1 MQSEAQ
7 RQAKKVFQN
16 YFTSMLYDKEKI
28 IIDKNDIYKYDV
40 STKMNEIIKSSCSN
54 IWEKIVREYM
64 TNELDPEKTSEDII
78 VSKEW
83 SDYCRFFLKGGKS
96 TLEYIQNIMKEYSKS
111 DSVHKGN
118 IAKAF
123 YSQYITD
130 SNDSDFDF
138 CFVLNPD
145 LMDNSNCMRHQRKIA
160 KIIKEERHLLIDK
173 SRDVLPLLLN
183 HINRPYN
190 QRTIL
195 SKLIRESINE
205 FTDEERV
212 IFNDFLLKC
221 DGLDEPYFKFKLKEV
236 SAVNFDKK
244 GIEFIEKKVK
254 LTTDTFYLSRLVIPF
269 SFEDNFVFPTIGD
282 KLFAEC
288 IDVSFSI
295 DKEYSKKLW
304 NKTDVNSLLRP
315 LKFLDKKYSFT
326 FPVIGID
333 YQLNK
338 NSADTISSD
347 CIGLVV
353 ILSEETPNKPIK
365 RCRRFI
371 EQLYFNCVEEK
382 LPSLPKD
389 IFIGKSVYTLM
400 KEENECTLLDNIIT
414 FKKEVNDMYLF
425 ELKEEFMDLSKFEKW
440 CMSSNVKGI
449 SLSWESQCNS
459 DFIGKE
465 ELKTRIK
472 LICKNDFSRI
482 KINEE
487 YLNKYS
493 KSYLCYLYKNL
504 LLISVVLDLIEN
516 RKSEYMDCFNN
527 TWEVKR
533 DEEVSFNIKNNLRDD
548 VIYEVQRYMNK
559 HYMDNYYKG
568 EGIETLVNSISNKFL
583 ERKEP
588 YLIEF
593 ANTLNKFTL
602 K

>member
-1 MQSEAQ
+1 MEETTEAQ

-28 IIDKNDIYKYDV
+28 ILDKDEVYKYDV

-54 IWEKIVREYM
+54 IWQKIVKEYM
-64 TNELDPEKTSEDII
+64 TNELDPGKTSEDVI

-96 TLEYIQNIMKEYSKS
+96 TLEYIRGVMKEYSKS
-111 DSVHKGN
+111 DSVNKGN

-123 YSQYITD
+123 YSQYIAD
-130 SNDSDFDF
+130 SSDSDFDF

-145 LMDNSNCMRHQRKIA
+145 LMDNSNCMRHQRKLA
-160 KIIKEERHLLIDK
+160 KIIKEERHVMLDK
-173 SRDVLPLLLN
+173 TRDILPLLLN

-205 FTDEERV
+205 FTDKERV

-221 DGLDEPYFKFKLKEV
+221 DDLEEPYFRFKLKEV
-236 SAVNFDKK
+236 SVVNFDKK

-254 LTTDTFYLSRLVIPF
+254 LPTDTFYLSRLVIPF
-269 SFEDNFVFPTIGD
+269 SFEEEFSFPTIGD

-288 IDVSFSI
+288 IDISFSI
-295 DKEYSKKLW
+295 DKEQAKKLW
-304 NKTDVNSLLRP
+304 IKTDINSLLRP
-315 LKFLDKKYSFT
+315 LKYLDKEYSFT

-333 YQLNK
+333 YQLN
-338 NSADTISSD
+338 D
-347 CIGLVV
+347 LVL
-353 ILSEETPNKPIK
+353 ILSEESPNKPIK

-371 EQLYFNCVEEK
+371 EQLYFNCIEEK

-389 IFIGKSVYTLM
+389 IFIGKSIYTLM
-400 KEENECTLLDNIIT
+400 KEENECSLLDNIIT

-425 ELKEEFMDLSKFEKW
+425 ELKEEFMVFSKFEKW
-440 CMSSNVKGI
+440 CMSNNVKGI

-472 LICKNDFSRI
+472 LICKNDFSGI

-527 TWEVKR
+527 IWEVKR
-533 DEEVSFNIKNNLRDD
+533 GEEVSFNIKNNLRDD

-559 HYMDNYYKG
+559 HYLDNYYKG
-568 EGIETLVNSISNKFL
+568 EGIETLVKSISNKFL

-593 ANTLNKFTL
+593 VKVINKFTL